1 MENKVNGEYVIQS
14 LINQIAESSRN
25 LAEREAVI
33 TEQYQRIQELEKELE
48 KYRNKEIEEM
58 DKAK

>member
-33 TEQYQRIQELEKELE
+33 TEQYQRIQEFEKELE
-48 KYRNKEIEEM
+48 KYRNKEIKEM